1 MNGGGLSSDGCL
13 HHLGRKD
20 AQVKIRGYRVETSET
35 ELALI
40 SHPAVDQALV
50 TSREN
55 KKGDKYLVAYIVP
68 TWGASPTVSDL
79 REFLTA
85 KIPHY
90 MEPSAYVFLDSLPL
104 TPNGKIDGTALPE
117 PARVRPPVLC
127 PFVAPVHPSHKRLAG
142 LWADV
147 IDIVEMGIDD
157 NFFDLGGNS
166 ILAMQ
171 VAARIE
177 RDFNTDLPLR
187 RVFEY
192 PTVRLLSRELSRV
205 GAKTRKTAISRVQS
219 VTDSQKFPLSWF
231 QQRLWFLNQWAPGQ
245 PLYTICRAYK
255 LAGAIESK
263 RLERSLNLVIA
274 RHDILRTTFQI
285 LDDHPNADCRPFAEF
300 AFRFRRP
307 ARPTRARS
315 TSRKSTFNQRDS
327 PTTVRPKR
335 WSVVDSA
342 VD

>member
-1 MNGGGLSSDGCL
+1 M
-13 HHLGRKD
+13 
-20 AQVKIRGYRVETSET
+20 KIRGYRVETSET

-68 TWGASPTVSDL
+68 TLRASPTVSDL
-79 REFLTA
+79 RGSPTA

-90 MEPSAYVFLDSLPL
+90 MGPAAYVFLDTLPL
-104 TPNGKIDGTALPE
+104 TPNGKIDGAALPE
-117 PARVRPPVLC
+117 PARVRPPVLG
-127 PFVAPVHPSHKRLAG
+127 PFSVAPIHPSHKRLAG

-147 IDIVEMGIDD
+147 LDIVEMGIDD
-157 NFFDLGGNS
+157 HFFDLGGNS

-177 RDFNTDLPLR
+177 RDFNIDLPLR
-187 RVFEY
+187 RVFEF

-245 PLYTICRAYK
+245 PLYTICRGHK

-285 LDDHPNADCRPFAEF
+285 LDDHP
-300 AFRFRRP
+300 
-307 ARPTRARS
+307 T
-315 TSRKSTFNQRDS
+315 Q
-327 PTTVRPKR
+327 TVAP
-335 WSVVDSA
+335 SQSLHLDFVDLQ
-342 VD
+342 